1 MGGGAA
7 AAYGETVR
15 AQLGKFASRF
25 YPNLDEV
32 IWNRERDRVMRAEI
46 SAANCPPFLAG
57 PPELATDRPSHLVVV
72 PHEGPTWDSYRAGT
86 RNFYYEAAQSAREIY
101 GADKVTVFDVA
112 KGESAASWHKRLIW
126 HVSEVNATH
135 IITHIESD
143 PSSASESWSWDILWA
158 QLSPQWD
165 GVLLGVMFDS
175 AYRYITLKSRRLAR
189 MSPNFMVVDICMP
202 MDGSMRRDRPEVGP
216 INMPLSLESLQLVDE
231 RLQGIEPTH
240 DVSFIGVLYP
250 YRAALLENLVNSGLS
265 VAVNPHRVD
274 HGGLGNDGRADQP
287 GWLDYMAA
295 LRGSRMTINF
305 SQSSAGPYE
314 QLKTRVLEATLAGT
328 LLLTD
333 DRDRTRLFFKEG
345 EEYGYFD
352 SPQSLV
358 GVVRGYLEDPQ
369 LLKQVAAA
377 GHQRARALASTSFW
391 GGIEEGLRQR
401 GLPPLS

>member
-7 AAYGETVR
+7 VADGETVR

-32 IWNRERDRVMRAEI
+32 IWNRERERVMRAEI
-46 SAANCPPFLAG
+46 SAANYAPFVADLPKLA
-57 PPELATDRPSHLVVV
+57 ADRPSHLVVV
-72 PHEGPTWDSYRAGT
+72 PQEGPTWDSYRAGT

-143 PSSASESWSWDILWA
+143 PSSASESWSWDTLWS

-175 AYRYITLKSRRLAR
+175 AYRYTTLKSRRLAR

-202 MDGSMRRDRPEVGP
+202 MDGSMRRGRPEVGP
-216 INMPLSLESLQLVDE
+216 VNMPVSLESLQLLDD